1 LYVQMKSLCLQ
12 REDADARMQSSQNFS
27 KGRLKVEIDMKF
39 ALKTLAIAS
48 AMIAAGAANAAAVT
62 GQVGVG
68 VTVADPAGSGRS
80 ATLTLLTGSSG
91 ALSFS
96 NGGWQPGDDVGN
108 IGGLIGALNVGK
120 VAISGVGGVTTETIE
135 YTDPDY
141 GDVYRVGSI
150 ATAQVTSLT
159 ADNVTGQVLSVQS
172 AGGAVQTG
180 TRINGVLTGG
190 VASVTNLKFDL
201 ANKVVIA
208 DLTGTKSAVGTNAA
222 VNYNL
227 GTTTLWNIA
236 TITGPTVIPPSALL
250 AADPVAAMTAAGFS
264 NVVKLTDAQ
273 GDYYTGE
280 ANNVISGLSITQA
293 GFDFF
298 KNSLGLG
305 ATGLSALS
313 AVTDYGSVT
322 SNLKFSVR
330 EVTPAVPEPSTYA
343 MMAIG
348 LVGLGFAARR
358 RAK

>member
-1 LYVQMKSLCLQ
+1 
-12 REDADARMQSSQNFS
+12 
-27 KGRLKVEIDMKF
+27 MKF

-68 VTVADPAGSGRS
+68 VTVADPAGSGRQ
-80 ATLTLLTGSSG
+80 ATLTLLSGSG

-96 NGGWQPGDDVGN
+96 NGGWTPAAGIGN
-108 IGGLIGALNVGK
+108 IGGLIGALNVGN
-120 VAISGVGGVTTETIE
+120 VQISGVGGVTTQTLTYE
-135 YTDPDY
+135 DPDF
-141 GDVYRVGSI
+141 GDIVRIGSI
-150 ATAQVTSLT
+150 ATANVTSLT
-159 ADNVTGQVLSVQS
+159 ADNVTGQVLAVQS

-180 TRINGVLTGG
+180 TRISGVLTGG

-208 DLTGTKSAVGTNAA
+208 DLTGTKSAIGTNAA

-236 TITGPTVIPPSALL
+236 TITGPTVIPPAALL

-273 GDYYTGE
+273 GVYYTGE
-280 ANNVISGLSITQA
+280 SNNLISGLSITQA

-305 ATGLSALS
+305 ATGISALT

-330 EVTPAVPEPSTYA
+330 EVGAVVPEVPEPSTYA

-348 LVGLGFAARR
+348 LVGLGFVARR